1 MRRVRRGRGRRAA
14 ARLRAVAVN
23 TDTRVDEDNTGLVV
37 YRLLVAQVN
46 PYNGTA
52 MATGSGREMVRRAA
66 FSPRRGG
73 GGVFWGWSPAA
84 GGALTAVRLER
95 LGAVAVA
102 SERRVWRA
110 MVFVRRRR
118 RWSSKSCG
126 RNWSRPVLGWS
137 LRRRRG
143 CEVLFRGTG
152 RRSVLVVVPVSS
164 SGWVSSRIPRVRAL
178 VGGYCLRGYCTD
190 CQPSILSLVNSVCRT
205 VSSPPIYVF

>member
-1 MRRVRRGRGRRAA
+1 
-14 ARLRAVAVN
+14 
-23 TDTRVDEDNTGLVV
+23 
-37 YRLLVAQVN
+37 
-46 PYNGTA
+46 

-126 RNWSRPVLGWS
+126 RSWSRPVLGWS

-190 CQPSILSLVNSVCRT
+190 CYCRRCDTNSNPPVGVISSYLRVLIGPKVMTISLSVVDWLRT
-205 VSSPPIYVF
+205 R

>member
-1 MRRVRRGRGRRAA
+1 M
-14 ARLRAVAVN
+14 
-23 TDTRVDEDNTGLVV
+23 
-37 YRLLVAQVN
+37 YRLLVAQIN

-73 GGVFWGWSPAA
+73 GGVSWGWSPAA

-118 RWSSKSCG
+118 RWSSESCG
-126 RNWSRPVLGWS
+126 RSWSRPVLGWS

-143 CEVLFRGTG
+143 CEVLFRGAG
-152 RRSVLVVVPVSS
+152 RRSGPVWFRCLRPAGCLLGYRGCGRWSADTVFGDTALHS
-164 SGWVSSRIPRVRAL
+164 TRLGPQLSVWDTTDTIL
-178 VGGYCLRGYCTD
+178 VGVISSYLRVLIGPKVMTI
-190 CQPSILSLVNSVCRT
+190 SLSVVDWLR
-205 VSSPPIYVF
+205 PR

>member
-14 ARLRAVAVN
+14 ARFRAVADN
-23 TDTRVDEDNTGLVV
+23 TDTIRGFNEDNTGLVV
-37 YRLLVAQVN
+37 YRLLVAQIN

-126 RNWSRPVLGWS
+126 RSWSRPVLGWS

-152 RRSVLVVVPVSS
+152 RRSVLVGFPVSS

-178 VGGYCLRGYCTD
+178 VGGYCLRGYCTALH
-190 CQPSILSLVNSVCRT
+190 SAG
-205 VSSPPIYVF
+205 SSTLCLGYY

>member
-14 ARLRAVAVN
+14 ARFRAVADN
-23 TDTRVDEDNTGLVV
+23 TDTVRGFNEDNTGLVV
-37 YRLLVAQVN
+37 YRLLVAQIN

-73 GGVFWGWSPAA
+73 GGVSWGWSPAA
-84 GGALTAVRLER
+84 GGALTAVRLVR

-118 RWSSKSCG
+118 RRWSSESCG
-126 RNWSRPVLGWS
+126 RSWSRPVLGWS

-178 VGGYCLRGYCTD
+178 VGGYCLRGYCTALH
-190 CQPSILSLVNSVCRT
+190 SAG
-205 VSSPPIYVF
+205 SSTLRLGYY

>member
-14 ARLRAVAVN
+14 ARFRAVADN
-23 TDTRVDEDNTGLVV
+23 TDTIRGFNEDNTGLVV
-37 YRLLVAQVN
+37 YRLLVAQIN

-73 GGVFWGWSPAA
+73 GGVSWGWSPAA

-126 RNWSRPVLGWS
+126 RSWSRPVLGWS

-178 VGGYCLRGYCTD
+178 VGGYCRRDTALTA
-190 CQPSILSLVNSVCRT
+190 SNSVC
-205 VSSPPIYVF
+205 SGYY